1 MYNANPA
8 KAAIFRISKD
18 ICTISR

>member
-1 MYNANPA
+1 MYNANTA